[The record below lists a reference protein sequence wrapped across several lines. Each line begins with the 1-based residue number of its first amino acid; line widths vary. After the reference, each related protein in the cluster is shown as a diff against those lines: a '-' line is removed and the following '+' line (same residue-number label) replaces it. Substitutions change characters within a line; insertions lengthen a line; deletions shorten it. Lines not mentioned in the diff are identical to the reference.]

1 MSLYDSN
8 AIVEGS
14 DTFVVTK
21 FVKYPG
27 LVAAVN
33 RSTGIMLP
41 DIVVMITFQIVL
53 SFFDVK
59 DKWAPAWMFPRT
71 ASSIPSFVPE
81 LLVENTAS

>member
-1 MSLYDSN
+1 MSLYDSS

-14 DTFVVTK
+14 DTFVVIK

-27 LVAAVN
+27 FVAAVN

-41 DIVVMITFQIVL
+41 DIVVMITFQMVL

-59 DKWAPAWMFPRT
+59 DK
-71 ASSIPSFVPE
+71 
-81 LLVENTAS
+81 

>member
-1 MSLYDSN
+1 
-8 AIVEGS
+8 
-14 DTFVVTK
+14 
-21 FVKYPG
+21 
-27 LVAAVN
+27 
-33 RSTGIMLP
+33 
-41 DIVVMITFQIVL
+41 MITFQIVL